1 MIRALIFD
9 FDGVI
14 VNTAPM
20 HRQLWREIF
29 SEYGLNLSDEEIDK
43 GSGRGRRD
51 FIREILGGVHSEQKI
66 DEIAEE
72 KKRRVKEAIKV
83 VPEPIPGVAQYLE
96 YLKEQGYLLAIG
108 SSSFA
113 EKVHSISAS
122 LNIAR
127 FFDAVATGDDV
138 PFAKPDPGVFLLAA
152 ERLGIDPS
160 ECVVFEDSIAG
171 LTASQSA
178 GMRSVFVMSSL
189 SRSDVDPNLYEWAVP
204 DFHGAEKSLPFSQ
217 YQLSPQGTRQ

>member
-20 HRQLWREIF
+20 HRQLWRELF
-29 SEYGLNLSDEEIDK
+29 AEYGKLLSDEEIAK
-43 GSGRGRRD
+43 GSGRGRRE
-51 FIREILGGVHSEQKI
+51 FVREILGDIHSEEKI
-66 DEIAEE
+66 AEIAEE

-83 VPEPIPGVAQYLE
+83 TPEPIPGVAQYLE
-96 YLKEQGYLLAIG
+96 YLKKQGYLLAIG
-108 SSSFA
+108 SSSFT
-113 EKVHSISAS
+113 EKVHGISKS
-122 LNIAR
+122 LNITR

-152 ERLGIDPS
+152 EKLGVDPN
-160 ECVVFEDSIAG
+160 ECVVFEDAIAG
-171 LTASQSA
+171 LMASRAA

-189 SRSDVDPNLYEWAVP
+189 SRSDVDPSLYEWAVS

-217 YQLSPQGTRQ
+217 YQLSPQGTHQ